1 MHTSLVERL
10 ALIGLLIQSI
20 GYGAYMLKMQANA
33 VLTLMAF
40 LTGSLIY
47 AIFLLLQPTVIAN
60 EIVWAPNS
68 TDTKYHRL
76 FFSDGTVMRRE
87 KYQDYDWTPWREDED
102 YPKPPKGR

>member
-1 MHTSLVERL
+1 MSRIQANAFLTLLV
-10 ALIGLLIQSI
+10 ALIGGL
-20 GYGAYMLKMQANA
+20 AY
-33 VLTLMAF
+33 
-40 LTGSLIY
+40 S
-47 AIFLLLQPTVIAN
+47 IFLLKQPTVIAN

-102 YPKPPKGR
+102 YRKPPKGR

>member
-1 MHTSLVERL
+1 MTDR
-10 ALIGLLIQSI
+10 IPKF
-20 GYGAYMLKMQANA
+20 GYVASMLKTQAN
-33 VLTLMAF
+33 LLLSLMVA
-40 LTGSLIY
+40 LTGGLAY
-47 AIFLLLQPTVIAN
+47 TIFLLTQPTVIAN

-87 KYQDYDWTPWREDED
+87 KYQEYDWTPWREDED

>member
-1 MHTSLVERL
+1 MSKT
-10 ALIGLLIQSI
+10 
-20 GYGAYMLKMQANA
+20 QAH
-33 VLTLMAF
+33 VLLTLMLLLVA
-40 LTGSLIY
+40 SLAY
-47 AIFLLLQPTVIAN
+47 AIFLLQQPTVIAN

-102 YPKPPKGR
+102 YPKPPKAR

>member
-1 MHTSLVERL
+1 MTDW
-10 ALIGLLIQSI
+10 IPNF
-20 GYGAYMLKMQANA
+20 GYGASMSKTKVNLLLSLLVA
-33 VLTLMAF
+33 
-40 LTGSLIY
+40 LTGGLAY
-47 AIFLLLQPTVIAN
+47 TIFLLTQPTVIAN

-87 KYQDYDWTPWREDED
+87 KYQEYDWTPWREDED

>member
-1 MHTSLVERL
+1 MSKTQANVLMALMAV
-10 ALIGLLIQSI
+10 LIGGL
-20 GYGAYMLKMQANA
+20 AY
-33 VLTLMAF
+33 T
-40 LTGSLIY
+40 I
-47 AIFLLLQPTVIAN
+47 LLLKQPAVIAN

-87 KYQDYDWTPWREDED
+87 KYQDYDWTPWREDGD

>member
-1 MHTSLVERL
+1 MTDR
-10 ALIGLLIQSI
+10 IPKF
-20 GYGAYMLKMQANA
+20 GYVASMSKTQAN
-33 VLTLMAF
+33 LLLSLMVA
-40 LTGSLIY
+40 LTGGLAY
-47 AIFLLLQPTVIAN
+47 TIFLLTQPTVIAN

-102 YPKPPKGR
+102 YPKPPKAR

>member
-1 MHTSLVERL
+1 MSKT
-10 ALIGLLIQSI
+10 
-20 GYGAYMLKMQANA
+20 QANA
-33 VLTLMAF
+33 FLTLLVLLIGG
-40 LTGSLIY
+40 LTYTI
-47 AIFLLLQPTVIAN
+47 ILLQQPTVFAN

-87 KYQDYDWTPWREDED
+87 KYQDYDWTPWRKDED

>member
-1 MHTSLVERL
+1 MT
-10 ALIGLLIQSI
+10 
-20 GYGAYMLKMQANA
+20 KPQANIIICLL
-33 VLTLMAF
+33 VL
-40 LTGSLIY
+40 LTSGVLYCARLI
-47 AIFLLLQPTVIAN
+47 AQPTVIAN

>member
-1 MHTSLVERL
+1 MTDWIPNL
-10 ALIGLLIQSI
+10 
-20 GYGAYMLKMQANA
+20 GYGASMSKTKVNLLLSLLVA
-33 VLTLMAF
+33 
-40 LTGSLIY
+40 LTGGLAY
-47 AIFLLLQPTVIAN
+47 TIFLLTQPTVIAN

-87 KYQDYDWTPWREDED
+87 KYQEYDWTPWREDED

>member
-1 MHTSLVERL
+1 MSNSR
-10 ALIGLLIQSI
+10 
-20 GYGAYMLKMQANA
+20 AN
-33 VLTLMAF
+33 
-40 LTGSLIY
+40 II
-47 AIFLLLQPTVIAN
+47 IFLLALLACGALYCAYLLGQPTVITN

>member
-1 MHTSLVERL
+1 MSKTQANVLMALMIV
-10 ALIGLLIQSI
+10 LIGGLVYTI
-20 GYGAYMLKMQANA
+20 
-33 VLTLMAF
+33 
-40 LTGSLIY
+40 
-47 AIFLLLQPTVIAN
+47 LLLKQPTVIAN

-87 KYQDYDWTPWREDED
+87 KYQDYDWTPWREDEE

>member
-1 MHTSLVERL
+1 MSKTQANVLMALLVV
-10 ALIGLLIQSI
+10 LIGGL
-20 GYGAYMLKMQANA
+20 AY
-33 VLTLMAF
+33 T
-40 LTGSLIY
+40 I
-47 AIFLLLQPTVIAN
+47 LLLKQPAVIAN

-87 KYQDYDWTPWREDED
+87 KYQDYEWTPWREDGE

>member
-1 MHTSLVERL
+1 MSKTQANVLMTLMVVLITSL
-10 ALIGLLIQSI
+10 
-20 GYGAYMLKMQANA
+20 AYMISLLK
-33 VLTLMAF
+33 
-40 LTGSLIY
+40 
-47 AIFLLLQPTVIAN
+47 QPTVIAN

-102 YPKPPKGR
+102 YPKSPKVR

>member
-1 MHTSLVERL
+1 MSKTQANVLMALMVV
-10 ALIGLLIQSI
+10 LIGGLVYTI
-20 GYGAYMLKMQANA
+20 
-33 VLTLMAF
+33 
-40 LTGSLIY
+40 
-47 AIFLLLQPTVIAN
+47 LLLKQPTVIAN

-87 KYQDYDWTPWREDED
+87 KYQDYDWTPWREDEE

>member
-1 MHTSLVERL
+1 MT
-10 ALIGLLIQSI
+10 
-20 GYGAYMLKMQANA
+20 KPQANLIICLL
-33 VLTLMAF
+33 VLLSSGVLYCAHV
-40 LTGSLIY
+40 I
-47 AIFLLLQPTVIAN
+47 AQPTVIAN

>member
-1 MHTSLVERL
+1 MSKT
-10 ALIGLLIQSI
+10 
-20 GYGAYMLKMQANA
+20 QANA
-33 VLTLMAF
+33 FLTL
-40 LTGSLIY
+40 LVLLIGGLAY
-47 AIFLLLQPTVIAN
+47 TIILLQQPTVFAN

>member
-1 MHTSLVERL
+1 MSRT
-10 ALIGLLIQSI
+10 
-20 GYGAYMLKMQANA
+20 QAN
-33 VLTLMAF
+33 LLLNLMLLLVAG
-40 LTGSLIY
+40 LAY
-47 AIFLLLQPTVIAN
+47 AIFLLHQPTIIAN

-87 KYQDYDWTPWREDED
+87 KYQAYDWTPWREDED

>member
-1 MHTSLVERL
+1 MSKT
-10 ALIGLLIQSI
+10 
-20 GYGAYMLKMQANA
+20 QANA
-33 VLTLMAF
+33 LLTLMVV
-40 LTGSLIY
+40 LIGGLAY
-47 AIFLLLQPTVIAN
+47 TIVLLQQPTVFAN

-68 TDTKYHRL
+68 TETKYHRL

>member
-1 MHTSLVERL
+1 MSKTQANVLMALMFV
-10 ALIGLLIQSI
+10 LIGGL
-20 GYGAYMLKMQANA
+20 AY
-33 VLTLMAF
+33 T
-40 LTGSLIY
+40 I
-47 AIFLLLQPTVIAN
+47 LLLKQPTVISN

>member
-1 MHTSLVERL
+1 MCSSDLNL
-10 ALIGLLIQSI
+10 ALSI
-20 GYGAYMLKMQANA
+20 CYVELMSKTQANVLMALMA
-33 VLTLMAF
+33 VLIGG
-40 LTGSLIY
+40 LTYTI
-47 AIFLLLQPTVIAN
+47 LLLKQPTVIAN

-76 FFSDGTVMRRE
+76 IFSDGTVMRRE